1 MIGRQRAQTRSSG
14 TSCGMPSNSWLE
26 HDKHHDSSSVLSELE
41 RAVCP
46 ADGRSVPRPCRT
58 CFTTAASFSG
68 SRRSTIGI
76 MPMTLSDEYTAALDD
91 DNDLA
96 SAFASASASA
106 STVVVVTAD
115 EEVEATALV
124 SPWPLRRALS
134 EAAGSLRVRLD
145 GARLRLAACS
155 LRGSL
160 VSRERAEDDVGSLAC
175 S

>member
-1 MIGRQRAQTRSSG
+1 
-14 TSCGMPSNSWLE
+14 
-26 HDKHHDSSSVLSELE
+26 
-41 RAVCP
+41 
-46 ADGRSVPRPCRT
+46 
-58 CFTTAASFSG
+58 
-68 SRRSTIGI
+68 
-76 MPMTLSDEYTAALDD
+76 MTLSDEYTAALDD

-106 STVVVVTAD
+106 SVVVVTAD